1 MAIHDQQMDKA
12 EKARKQAPRHGRKT
26 SVAQRIYRDEMLAK
40 YPLSPV
46 EYMLKLMND
55 RRNPHQLRLEA
66 AKAAAPY
73 LHAKVPQE
81 IQAEFNHNHQHHHRH
96 EVTATQQWIYDV
108 LDLPDERS
116 LTHEENVEKLSN
128 DAQETPEE
136 SDDGQAQSTG
146 DST

>member
-1 MAIHDQQMDKA
+1 MATHDRQMAKA
-12 EKARKQAPRHGRKT
+12 EEARKKAPRHGRKT

-81 IQAEFNHNHQHHHRH
+81 IQAEFNHNHQHHHNH
-96 EVTATQQWIYDV
+96 QISYTQQWIYDV
-108 LDLPDERS
+108 LDLTDERS
-116 LTHEENVEKLSN
+116 LTDEGNVKKLSN
-128 DAQETPEE
+128 EDSETEE
-136 SDDGQAQSTG
+136 SSDGETQTAG